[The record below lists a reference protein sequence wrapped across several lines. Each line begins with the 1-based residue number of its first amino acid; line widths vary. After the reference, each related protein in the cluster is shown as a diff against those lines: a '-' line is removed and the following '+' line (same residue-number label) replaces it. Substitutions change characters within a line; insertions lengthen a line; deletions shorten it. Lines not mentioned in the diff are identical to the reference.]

1 MKLKIEH
8 RFLDKNTKQ
17 IYTPGEVIEFT
28 DGRAAEILADV
39 RKLASVA
46 DDAQAE
52 ETPAETAEK
61 PAKKRATKKPA
72 KTKK

>member
-28 DGRAAEILADV
+28 DDRAAEILADE

-46 DDAQAE
+46 DDTAAADDTE
-52 ETPAETAEK
+52 EKPVKKRAAKK
-61 PAKKRATKKPA
+61 PAKKA
-72 KTKK
+72 KE

>member
-28 DGRAAEILADV
+28 DDRAAEILADK
-39 RKLASVA
+39 RGLASVA
-46 DDAQAE
+46 PEDAE
-52 ETPAETAEK
+52 PEEK
-61 PAKKRATKKPA
+61 PAKKRAAKKPA
-72 KTKK
+72 KKTKE